1 MELIEV
7 IIQIII
13 EIVTTRKNRI
23 YIIVGVLGV
32 VGLFIFFWLI
42 PIN

>member
-13 EIVTTRKNRI
+13 DIVTTRKNWI
-23 YIIVGVLGV
+23 YIIVGLL
-32 VGLFIFFWLI
+32 GLFTFFWFI
-42 PIN
+42 SIN

>member
-13 EIVTTRKNRI
+13 DIVTTKKNWI
-23 YIIVGVLGV
+23 YIIAGVL
-32 VGLFIFFWLI
+32 GLFIFLGLFL
-42 PIN
+42 